1 MPASTLQRGPAI
13 APLLNGR
20 LTQLG
25 ECLPYKQK
33 VAGSSPAVT
42 TKIGLLVKWNHTTL
56 SRWSQGIDTPTDRKE
71 NYYELEEE

>member
-42 TKIGLLVKWNHTTL
+42 TRSRIPILVF
-56 SRWSQGIDTPTDRKE
+56 
-71 NYYELEEE
+71 